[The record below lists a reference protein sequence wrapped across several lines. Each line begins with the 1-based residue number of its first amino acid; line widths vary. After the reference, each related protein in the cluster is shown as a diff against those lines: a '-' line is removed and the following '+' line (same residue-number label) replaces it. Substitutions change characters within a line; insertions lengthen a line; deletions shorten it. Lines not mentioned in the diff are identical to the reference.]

1 MSWRLSSPIKGLD
14 MGQPAEVH
22 RIWVYT
28 DRFRCAILVF
38 TGATG
43 GNADEQWI
51 YTDRLA
57 AGDR

>member
-1 MSWRLSSPIKGLD
+1 
-14 MGQPAEVH
+14 MGQPPEVH
-22 RIWVYT
+22 RLWVYT